1 MLSGEPIMQK
11 DTREEGAPADEAPG
25 WQWENQRSID
35 AINQWV
41 AENGSFSDFQ
51 RSF

>member
-1 MLSGEPIMQK
+1 MQK
-11 DTREEGAPADEAPG
+11 DTREEGSPADEVSR
-25 WQWENQRSID
+25 WQQENQRSID
-35 AINQWV
+35 AINRWV